1 MDCAA
6 ARAINIEFGPEFD
19 KRGYV
24 YYNLLKNAC
33 NIVTYVCICMYVYV
47 FLSPR
52 TFIFYKCQR
61 AFIKL

>member
-1 MDCAA
+1 MECAA
-6 ARAINIEFGPEFD
+6 IRAIIIEFGPEFD
-19 KRGYV
+19 KIGYV

-33 NIVTYVCICMYVYV
+33 NIVTYV

>member
-1 MDCAA
+1 MECAS
-6 ARAINIEFGPEFD
+6 ARAITIEFGPMFD

-33 NIVTYVCICMYVYV
+33 NIVTYG

>member
-1 MDCAA
+1 MDFAA
-6 ARAINIEFGPEFD
+6 TRAINIEFGPEFD

-24 YYNLLKNAC
+24 CYNLLKNAC
-33 NIVTYVCICMYVYV
+33 NIDTYV

-61 AFIKL
+61 VFIKL

>member
-1 MDCAA
+1 MECAS
-6 ARAINIEFGPEFD
+6 ARAITIEFGPKFD

-33 NIVTYVCICMYVYV
+33 NIVTYV